1 MDLSFNP
8 RDGIPIPGFLGQLVH
23 LQNLSLSNSGFNGL
37 IPPSL
42 GNLSSLTYLD
52 LSSEFLGS
60 LTADNMDWLSA

>member
-1 MDLSFNP
+1 M
-8 RDGIPIPGFLGQLVH
+8 H